1 MNNDLRMVDRNKVFS
16 RDLKSWEF
24 EKALNILNEEL
35 GKGIIKPR
43 AIIMIQAVIRE
54 GIPSV

>member
-1 MNNDLRMVDRNKVFS
+1 
-16 RDLKSWEF
+16 LKSWEI

-54 GIPSV
+54 GIPGV

>member
-1 MNNDLRMVDRNKVFS
+1 MRKIQFFS
-16 RDLKSWEF
+16 RDLKRWEF

-54 GIPSV
+54 CIPGV